1 MNAAVH
7 AARQVPQ
14 NPRVGVAEV
23 EVAGLGALTRTF
35 YVVEDPLNLR
45 TGEVGRQSK
54 ATNLTEAIG
63 AFVTFKF
70 LDDVGGTHVLP
81 DNRVVDGLTGVLIPH
96 DGGFTLVG
104 DADGGQLVTVN
115 FRLLQRI
122 SDDLTRGIPD
132 LDRVVLNPTGVRED
146 LGEFLLPDRDNLT
159 GVIEDDC
166 SGRSRTL
173 VDCHDEFFSSH
184 EFPFES
190 SVTSLCL
197 LRQERGSRGQFPTQH
212 PRWGRRREPTSMPSR
227 SRPCP

>member
-23 EVAGLGALTRTF
+23 EIAGLGTLACTLH
-35 YVVEDPLNLR
+35 VVEDPLNLR
-45 TGEVGRQSK
+45 TGEVGRQPK
-54 ATNLTEAIG
+54 ATNLAEAVG
-63 AFVTFKF
+63 ALVTFEF

-81 DNRVVDGLTGVLIPH
+81 DNRVVNGLTGVLIPH
-96 DGGFTLVG
+96 NGGFTLVG
-104 DADGGQLVTVN
+104 DADGCQLVAVN

-166 SGRSRTL
+166 SG
-173 VDCHDEFFSSH
+173 
-184 EFPFES
+184 
-190 SVTSLCL
+190 
-197 LRQERGSRGQFPTQH
+197 
-212 PRWGRRREPTSMPSR
+212 
-227 SRPCP
+227 